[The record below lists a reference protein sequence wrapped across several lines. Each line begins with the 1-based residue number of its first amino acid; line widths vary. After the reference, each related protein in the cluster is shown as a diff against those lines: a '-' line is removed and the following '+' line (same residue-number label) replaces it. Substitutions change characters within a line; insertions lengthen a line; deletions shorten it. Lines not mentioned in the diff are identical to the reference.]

1 MDELVDLTGRV
12 ALVTGGN
19 GGIGLG
25 MAEGLVLAGAS
36 VAVCGRN
43 EDKNERAVEH
53 LRTLRPDVEVSS
65 IIADV
70 GVESDVIE
78 AVDRTVE
85 QFGRLDA
92 CIANAGISSA
102 SPVLQLSLEE
112 WRRIMAVNLDGAFLT
127 LREAARVMVDR
138 GDGGALVAVS
148 STSSVHGAPANAHY
162 AASKAGVLALVR
174 SMAVGLARDRI
185 RVNAL
190 VPGWTLTE
198 LTEVGYQHD
207 KFREATIRR
216 TPVRRWGEPSDFRA
230 IAPYLCDPTNL
241 FHTGDSIT
249 IDGGYTV
256 Y

>member
-43 EDKNERAVEH
+43 DDKNERAVEH
-53 LRTLRPDVEVSS
+53 LRTLRADVEVLP
-65 IIADV
+65 IVADV

-78 AVDRTVE
+78 AVERTVE
-85 QFGRLDA
+85 HFGRLDA

-102 SPVLQLSLEE
+102 APVLQLSLEE

-127 LREAARVMVDR
+127 LREAARVMVER

-148 STSSVHGAPANAHY
+148 STSSIHGAPANAHY

-174 SMAVGLARDRI
+174 SMAVGLARERI

-198 LTEVGYQHD
+198 LTEVGYRHD
-207 KFREATIRR
+207 TFRDATTRR

-230 IAPYLCDPTNL
+230 IAPYLCDPTNQ
-241 FHTGDSIT
+241 FHTGDSVT

-256 Y
+256 F

>member
-53 LRTLRPDVEVSS
+53 LRTLRPDVEVSAVV
-65 IIADV
+65 ADV

-92 CIANAGISSA
+92 CIANAGVSSA
-102 SPVLQLSLEE
+102 APVLQLSLEE

-127 LREAARVMVDR
+127 LREAARAMVDR

-174 SMAVGLARDRI
+174 SMAVGLARERI

-198 LTEVGYQHD
+198 LTEVGYQHQ
-207 KFREATIRR
+207 KFREATTKR
-216 TPVRRWGEPSDFRA
+216 TPARRWGEPSDFRA
-230 IAPYLCDPTNL
+230 IAPYLCDPTNH
-241 FHTGDSIT
+241 FHTGDSVT

-256 Y
+256 F

>member
-43 EDKNERAVEH
+43 PQKNEHAVER
-53 LRTLRPDVEVSS
+53 LRALRADAEVLPVV
-65 IIADV
+65 ADV
-70 GVESDVIE
+70 AVEADV
-78 AVDRTVE
+78 VDMVARTVE
-85 QFGRLDA
+85 HFGRLDA
-92 CIANAGISSA
+92 CVANAGVSSA
-102 SPVLQLSLEE
+102 VPVLQLSLEE
-112 WRRIMAVNLDGAFLT
+112 WRRIMAVNLDGVFLT
-127 LREAARVMVDR
+127 LREAAKAMVDR
-138 GDGGALVAVS
+138 NDGGALVAVS
-148 STSSVHGAPANAHY
+148 STSSMHGAPANAHY
-162 AASKAGVLALVR
+162 ASSKAGVLALVR
-174 SMAVGLARDRI
+174 SMAVALARDRI

-207 KFREATIRR
+207 RFRDATIRR

-230 IAPYLCDPTNL
+230 VAPYLCDPTNL
-241 FHTGDSIT
+241 FHTGDSVT

-256 Y
+256 F